1 MIPSKLRISGFLSYR
16 DPVELSF
23 ESFDLACISGHNG
36 AGKSSILDAITWGLF
51 GQARRRDDSIIN
63 SHTNAAEVIFDFY
76 YENDLYRV
84 QRSKVKEKTA
94 QLDFFI
100 QDDGR
105 DWRPLTEHSLRE
117 TEARIQR
124 TLRLDYETFTN
135 ASFFLQG
142 KADQFAQQRPA
153 DRKRIL
159 GSILG
164 LEEWEK
170 YREAAVDRR
179 RRQEYELAGIDNL
192 LQEIETELQEEAA
205 RRQQLKL
212 LQKQLKQLSAQ
223 RQLKGTEHEQARRQV
238 DALANQRQLVETLVN
253 QLDGSQKRF
262 QERTDLLQSRGAEL
276 QGYQQQVDRADKV
289 EADYHSWQQARQELE
304 RWEQLAAVF
313 RHHAARRNQP
323 LTAIESERTRL
334 STEIE
339 NLKAQA
345 EQAAK
350 QARQIPS
357 LQAEQAR
364 AWQAAGALTTRLEQR
379 AALTALTQEALQ
391 ETQTEALAE
400 NKRLKYQMDE
410 LKERIER
417 LEQAA
422 GADCPLCGQP
432 LTPADREQLVAS
444 LQAQGKELADRYRQ
458 NLALVR
464 EGEQRRQGI
473 IDQLSALRQAEEELR
488 LQQRTLDQT
497 EHRLQQTQEA
507 VEKWQSDGATRLQTL
522 TRQLETEDFAATTRA
537 ELAEIDAALQAVGY
551 DPESHDRLRAAEQ
564 AGSASEAGMRAL
576 GAARAALTQLGREI
590 SSLEKELQ
598 ADESELQRLDTAVKE
613 ATAKLAADST
623 TLPDLDKLEFELR
636 ELQTQEN
643 VLRSEVGGA
652 QQRVDILEDQR
663 SRQIEKK
670 AQRQEITTQ
679 IARLKTLE
687 RAFGK
692 DGIPALLI
700 EQALPEI
707 EAQAN
712 EILDRLTSGGM
723 SVRFETLREYKDKR
737 REDQRETLDIL
748 ISDSV
753 GVREYEL
760 FSGGEAFRVNFAIRL
775 ALSRVLAQRAGA
787 RLQMLVIDEGF
798 GSQDVEGRQR
808 LIEAL
813 NLVRADFAKV
823 IVITHLEEMKDAF
836 PCRIEVAKTGRGS
849 TVSVVV

>member
-1 MIPSKLRISGFLSYR
+1 
-16 DPVELSF
+16 
-23 ESFDLACISGHNG
+23 
-36 AGKSSILDAITWGLF
+36 WGLF

-170 YREAAVDRR
+170 YRDTAVERR
-179 RRQEYELAGIDNL
+179 RQQEYELAGIDNL

-238 DALANQRQLVETLVN
+238 DALANQRQLVGTLVN

-262 QERTDLLQSRGAEL
+262 QERTDLLQSRRAEL
-276 QGYQQQVDRADKV
+276 RGYQQQVERADKV

-313 RHHAARRNQP
+313 RRHASRRSQP

-345 EQAAK
+345 EQAAE
-350 QARQIPS
+350 QTRQIPS
-357 LQAEQAR
+357 LQAEQALSL
-364 AWQAAGALTTRLEQR
+364 QAVQALTTRLEQR
-379 AALTALTQEALQ
+379 AALTVEQEALQ

-417 LEQAA
+417 LEQTA
-422 GADCPLCGQP
+422 GAVCPLCDKP

-497 EHRLQQTQEA
+497 EHRLQQTQEW

-522 TRQLETEDFAATTRA
+522 TRQLETEAFAATARA
-537 ELAEIDAALQAVGY
+537 ELTEIDAALQAVGY

-590 SSLEKELQ
+590 NSLEKELQ
-598 ADESELQRLDTAVKE
+598 SDESELQRLDTAVKE
-613 ATAKLAADST
+613 AVAKLAVDST
-623 TLPDLDKLEFELR
+623 TLPDVDKLESELR

-663 SRQIEKK
+663 SRQVEKK
-670 AQRQEITTQ
+670 AQRQEISTQ

-813 NLVRADFAKV
+813 NLVSADFAKV
-823 IVITHLEEMKDAF
+823 LVITHLEEMKDAF
-836 PCRIEVAKTGRGS
+836 PCRIEVTKTGRGS